1 MLHQLLEELGLSA
14 QDAVM
19 IGDTQIDMTMAK
31 AAGMDRIG
39 VTMGVHSAQ
48 QLNELDPIATVD
60 TYLQLQQVLLG

>member
-19 IGDTQIDMTMAK
+19 IGGTQIDMTMAK

-48 QLNELDPIATVD
+48 
-60 TYLQLQQVLLG
+60 